1 MSKYCKTKSRFF
13 VCLSQDTL
21 QTKVLYENTKMLYQ
35 TGNQELSEPSNQVL
49 SDW

>member
-1 MSKYCKTKSRFF
+1 VFIS
-13 VCLSQDTL
+13 DTL